1 MSRRPPDCSP
11 IRGDIPRLL
20 TEVYVKSLR
29 ERVGPIST
37 TCARFL
43 YVITRALS
51 TARRGLTAL
60 EVGTGLGYSAL
71 WIGFGMLDS
80 GFPGKLYTIEV
91 KEERARE
98 ARENVA
104 IAGLSDYVE
113 VLCGR
118 TLQLLSSLNVKLDMA
133 FFDTGG
139 CGYLEYL
146 RLISPKMPIGSVLM
160 AHDVVGPFPQEA
172 ADFLEEIT
180 LLGPWMTVVL
190 PVDQHGLSFSIKIGE
205 KRLRRLEDLTLERI
219 EPP

>member
-1 MSRRPPDCSP
+1 MAMSRRPPDCSP

-29 ERVGPIST
+29 ERVGPVST

-104 IAGLSDYVE
+104 IAGLS
-113 VLCGR
+113 
-118 TLQLLSSLNVKLDMA
+118 
-133 FFDTGG
+133 
-139 CGYLEYL
+139 
-146 RLISPKMPIGSVLM
+146 
-160 AHDVVGPFPQEA
+160 
-172 ADFLEEIT
+172 
-180 LLGPWMTVVL
+180 
-190 PVDQHGLSFSIKIGE
+190 
-205 KRLRRLEDLTLERI
+205 RLRRGPVREDAPAPI
-219 EPP
+219 EPKCQARYGLLRYGWVRISGISPLDKPQDANRLRPHGSRCSRPIPARGSRLPRGNNPPWPLDDRRPPCRPTRPQLLHKNRGEAP